1 MTQEIFPDMPE
12 KLVPASPSKLD
23 TWLTCPRRFRFQ
35 YVDKPKPPSRAWAH
49 IMLGIS
55 VHNALKEWWLL
66 PFEKRTVDAARSL
79 LRANWRVEGFR
90 DVAQADATLDD
101 VEPWVVEYVKTLSP
115 DQEPR
120 VEASVSFTTPTL
132 NVTGR
137 VDRIDARGEE
147 LVVVDYK
154 TGRHPLT
161 DDDARTSMALAMYVY
176 GVRRVF
182 KRESSL
188 VELHHLPTGSIL
200 TFRHTPESLRRHLDR
215 MEEIGREMIR
225 AVVTAER
232 EPDRSNEIFAAKPS
246 PLCGWCDYWQLC
258 PEGQAVSARK
268 ESWAGISS
276 SESTPF
282 V

>member
-1 MTQEIFPDMPE
+1 MTQEILPDMPE
-12 KLVPASPSKLD
+12 KLVAASPSKLD

-35 YVDKPKPPSRAWAH
+35 YVDKPKPPTRAWAH

-66 PFEKRTVDAARSL
+66 PVEKRTVDSARSL

-101 VEPWVVEYVKTLSP
+101 VEPWVVEYVKTLDP
-115 DQEPR
+115 AQEPR

-137 VDRIDARGEE
+137 IDRIDTRGDE

-176 GVRRVF
+176 GVRRVL
-182 KRESSL
+182 KREASL
-188 VELHHLPTGSIL
+188 VELHHLPTGAIL

-215 MEEIGREMIR
+215 MEEIGREMAR
-225 AVVTAER
+225 ALVAAER
-232 EPDRSNEIFAAKPS
+232 EPDRSNEIFAPRPS
-246 PLCGWCDYWQLC
+246 PICGWCDYWEFC
-258 PEGQAVSARK
+258 AEGQAVSARK

-276 SESTPF
+276 SEGTPF